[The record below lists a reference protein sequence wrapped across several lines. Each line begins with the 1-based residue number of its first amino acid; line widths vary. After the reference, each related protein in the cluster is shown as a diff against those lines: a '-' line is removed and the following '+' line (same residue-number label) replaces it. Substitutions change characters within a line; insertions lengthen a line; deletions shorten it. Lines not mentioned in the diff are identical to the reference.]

1 MLVQAAAQ
9 SCDFIVLGCH
19 VVLTLL
25 KLVLLSLSCI
35 LKMGDALTE
44 ELILPL
50 LSGSTSHQLKY
61 DECLRAFFQT
71 CD

>member
-25 KLVLLSLSCI
+25 KLVLLSFSCI
-35 LKMGDALTE
+35 LKMDNALA
-44 ELILPL
+44 
-50 LSGSTSHQLKY
+50 Q
-61 DECLRAFFQT
+61 
-71 CD
+71 